1 MLAKKVAA
9 KGPIYPMTKFNQ
21 STSNI
26 DKVAALRKSEVFR
39 ELPEDLLHEVAALAF
54 PRHLTRGQV
63 LFSEHDEAY
72 GVYVVIRG
80 EFRSIRQSADGREQ
94 VLSTERAGATLA
106 AVAVFNDGKFY
117 STRIADTNAEVICIH
132 KRDMFQLC
140 REHTEILWKAAKL
153 LADMVRHHAELIET
167 LVFLNVEERLAQHL
181 LTVARQR
188 GVPVEKGCAFEMTLT
203 RTEIAGRLGS
213 VREVVSRAFTHL
225 QEAGLIR
232 LSGQRLVT
240 IPDMRALQQFAG
252 TEYVL
257 PSAKL
262 PSEISSEIA

>member
-1 MLAKKVAA
+1 V
-9 KGPIYPMTKFNQ
+9 KFHQ
-21 STSNI
+21 FTLSM
-26 DKVAALRKSEVFR
+26 DRVAALRQSELFR
-39 ELPEDLLHEVAALAF
+39 TLPEDLLQKIAALAI
-54 PRHLTRGQV
+54 PRQLSRGQV
-63 LFSEHDEAY
+63 LFSEHDEAS

-80 EFRSIRQSADGREQ
+80 ELRSVRQSADGREQ

-117 STRIADTNAEVICIH
+117 STMIADTSAEVICIA

-140 REHTEILWKAAKL
+140 REHPEILWKAAKL

-167 LVFLNVEERLAQHL
+167 LVFRNVEERLAQHL
-181 LTVARQR
+181 LTIARLR
-188 GVPVEKGCAFEMTLT
+188 GVPVENGCAFEMTLT

-225 QEAGLIR
+225 QENGLIR
-232 LSGQRLVT
+232 LDGQRLVT

-252 TEYVL
+252 AERDL
-257 PSAKL
+257 PEARL
-262 PSEISSEIA
+262 ASEFSSEFA